1 MEHAEQ
7 PPPPPLPPLSG
18 TPRTTLHRRAMRAV
32 TARQAL
38 YDLLN
43 ACTHVHV
50 ATPAPVVLPMVFAR
64 IDDTLYLHGAVGNA
78 LLRGAR
84 AEDVEVC
91 VAATRVDGLVL
102 ARSAYHHSMNYRSA
116 AIFGRLREV
125 DTDAE
130 KRAALDAIVN
140 HALPGRSDEC
150 RPASEAELRVTR
162 VVALSLAEA
171 SVKIRAAGPIDD
183 DDDLPLPH
191 WAGVLPLV
199 ETTLAPQPDSTHPVG
214 VPTPPPSVV
223 AARLRRAPR
232 LEPFE
237 THPDVTFSGDATR
250 LDLPRLLGWL
260 RDEAY
265 WAADLTAET
274 LVRAVVGSFT
284 MAAYTKDGEMIAFG
298 RVVTDGATFAWLADV
313 FVHRD
318 QRGRGISKV
327 LVKNLVDHPQLA
339 GLRRVMLGTRD
350 AHGLYTPMG
359 FEMVP
364 DGRMMQR
371 VSLRPPVSG
380 APT

>member
-1 MEHAEQ
+1 MEDTDPKLA
-7 PPPPPLPPLSG
+7 PRSP

-32 TARQAL
+32 TDRSAL
-38 YDLLN
+38 YDLLD

-50 ATPAPVVLPMVFAR
+50 ATPAPMALPMVFAR
-64 IDDTLYLHGAVGNA
+64 IGDTLYLHGAVGNA
-78 LLRGAR
+78 LLRGGR
-84 AEDVEVC
+84 AEDTEVC
-91 VAATRVDGLVL
+91 VVATRVDGLVL

-116 AIFGRLREV
+116 AVFGRLREV
-125 DTDAE
+125 DTDVE

-140 HALPGRSDEC
+140 HALPGRAHEC

-162 VVALSLAEA
+162 VVALPLAEA
-171 SVKIRAAGPIDD
+171 SVKIRAAGPVDD

-199 ETTLAPQPDSTHPVG
+199 EATLAPEPDAAHPLG
-214 VPTPPPSVV
+214 TPTPPPSVV
-223 AARLRRAPR
+223 AARLRRAPH
-232 LEPFE
+232 LEPFL
-237 THPDVTFSGDATR
+237 THPHVAFSGDATR

-260 RDEAY
+260 RDESY
-265 WAADLTAET
+265 WAADLTEDT
-274 LVRAVVGSFT
+274 LAGAVVGSYT
-284 MAAYTKDGEMIAFG
+284 LAAYTPEGEMVAFG

-318 QRGRGISKV
+318 HRGRGISKV
-327 LVKNLVDHPQLA
+327 LVRNLVEHPLLA

-359 FEMVP
+359 FEPVP

-371 VSLRPPVSG
+371 TLSG
-380 APT
+380 A